1 MAVGK
6 PDFDLNSFG
15 IQYKEKRV
23 KYFQK
28 DDDSLENTEQQFLDS
43 RQDNDSKINTLKV
56 PKIGESISIG
66 GDDTTPKAP
75 SSNLRTHKR
84 LTSGNIPSSNISGK
98 KYEKLKNPETTT
110 TPKPTSSTRS
120 QFMSKDPAD
129 KLSHTERKLR
139 NDMEESG
146 TRVDTSAAG
155 ITQRVKPL
163 HGKNRDG
170 SDTDTSKD
178 VAPTFAPK
186 QNVGSYS
193 KGKLDS
199 KDSKGKK
206 REIKFNE
213 KPDKKPDEE
222 KESSN
227 RKQHKR
233 NFKKLPKHVGDAPEG
248 VNSETELVN
257 QRNTKVGVGV
267 DAHEKFQKNPQGELT
282 SSQKPKVKN
291 PDQFSATDGRKVN
304 LNDQNRMSRAVRN
317 HNKRGRDNNK
327 WYTKEQRAEYNKI
340 DPKDRNAQA
349 EYHTAQEKK
358 YKKGVTTK
366 KELSTAGSKISEKM
380 RKRQAKKSNDIITE
394 MNILKLDLMNKK
406 EEWDKNERNNEKRS
420 RRGRGSTAKIPF
432 GVKQEMLHSQSVSRS
447 GKGRKGRKINPK
459 TQTFGEDVEEY
470 GEIYDRQNE
479 ALKSQADETI
489 LKAISLKLDMMNKL
503 DTSPKGMKGTKF
515 VRGSMASAGRKPAT
529 KLPNA
534 GGVQDKLENMR
545 DEAPEVT
552 PEKQAKDKK
561 LLETGATGKPSGSVA
576 NRYG

>member
-6 PDFDLNSFG
+6 PDFELNSFG

-28 DDDSLENTEQQFLDS
+28 DDDSLENTDQQLLDS

-66 GDDTTPKAP
+66 DTTTPKAP

-84 LTSGNIPSSNISGK
+84 LTSGNTPSSNISGK
-98 KYEKLKNPETTT
+98 KYEKLTNPKTT

-139 NDMEESG
+139 TDMEESG
-146 TRVDTSAAG
+146 TKVDTSAAG

-163 HGKNRDG
+163 HGKNQDG
-170 SDTDTSKD
+170 SDTDTSKE

-206 REIKFNE
+206 RQIKFLGEPYE
-213 KPDKKPDEE
+213 KY
-222 KESSN
+222 ESRN

-233 NFKKLPKHVGDAPEG
+233 SFKRLPKHVGDAPEG

-267 DAHEKFQKNPQGELT
+267 DAHKKFQKNPQGELT

-291 PDQFSATDGRKVN
+291 PDQFSATDGRKVD
-304 LNDQNRMSRAVRN
+304 LNNQNRMSQAVRN
-317 HNKRGRDNNK
+317 HNKRGKNNSK
-327 WYTKEQRAEYNKI
+327 WYNKEQRAEYNKI
-340 DPKDRNAQA
+340 DPKDRNAQST
-349 EYHTAQEKK
+349 YHTAQEKK
-358 YKKGVTTK
+358 YKKDVNTK

-380 RKRQAKKSNDIITE
+380 RKRQAKKSNDIIMD
-394 MNILKLDLMNKK
+394 MNIMKLDLM
-406 EEWDKNERNNEKRS
+406 KNEETDTIDRNVKNIMSSNDHIDLLAGVNRLKPKKLKEK
-420 RRGRGSTAKIPF
+420 
-432 GVKQEMLHSQSVSRS
+432 
-447 GKGRKGRKINPK
+447 
-459 TQTFGEDVEEY
+459 
-470 GEIYDRQNE
+470 
-479 ALKSQADETI
+479 ADETI
-489 LKAISLKLDMMNKL
+489 FKAISLKLDLMKDSQDGKGGNTPNKNPRFGRPL
-503 DTSPKGMKGTKF
+503 QYTNEDDIDNVPSTTTVGMKNQRKREDQTKEGQATNTRI
-515 VRGSMASAGRKPAT
+515 RGSMDGRRARPHNHAPSVT
-529 KLPNA
+529 DTPLNNA
-534 GGVQDKLENMR
+534 GLRSER
-545 DEAPEVT
+545 
-552 PEKQAKDKK
+552 
-561 LLETGATGKPSGSVA
+561 
-576 NRYG
+576 